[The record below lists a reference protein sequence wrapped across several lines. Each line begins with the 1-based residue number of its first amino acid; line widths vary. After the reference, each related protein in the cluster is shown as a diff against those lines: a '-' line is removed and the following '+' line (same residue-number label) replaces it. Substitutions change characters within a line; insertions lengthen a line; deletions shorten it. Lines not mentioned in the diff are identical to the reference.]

1 MNIFSKSKNHCDEAN
16 ETYFQ
21 HMSVAIKIS
30 FSLLKASIM
39 ACIHSFIPALY
50 EKGASERIIKLYNY
64 LESKKRIKD
73 EN

>member
-1 MNIFSKSKNHCDEAN
+1 
-16 ETYFQ
+16 
-21 HMSVAIKIS
+21 
-30 FSLLKASIM
+30 M